1 MINVAITQRL
11 TSEYNGQEIR
21 ESLDI
26 RWYDFIK
33 SCGFYLVPISVKQNI
48 PQFLQKMQISGII
61 FSGGNDLFAVNPEE
75 INKIRDAFEKELLKE
90 AIKQNIPVIGVCR
103 GMQLINDFFGGSL
116 RQVTGHVATTHQI
129 SGGKLTRLVNSF
141 HNYALN
147 DIYEDFAID
156 FVAGDDIVEAFHHT
170 NKDVYAIMWHP
181 EREKIFKSEDIAL
194 SQKIFDKE
202 KTK

>member
-1 MINVAITQRL
+1 MTNIAITQRL

-21 ESLDI
+21 ESLDTM
-26 RWYDFIK
+26 WYDFIK
-33 SCGFYLVPISVKQNI
+33 SCGFSLVPISVKQNI
-48 PQFLQKMQISGII
+48 PQFLQKMQISGIV
-61 FSGGNDLFAVNPEE
+61 FSGGNDLSAVNPEE
-75 INKIRDAFEKELLKE
+75 VNKIRDAFEKELLKE

-129 SGGKLTRLVNSF
+129 SGKNLTRFVNSF

-147 DIYEDFAID
+147 DIHGDFAVD
-156 FVAGDDIVEAFHHT
+156 FVADDGIVEAFHHK

-181 EREKIFKSEDIAL
+181 EREKTFNHEDIAMF
-194 SQKIFDKE
+194 QKIFDKE